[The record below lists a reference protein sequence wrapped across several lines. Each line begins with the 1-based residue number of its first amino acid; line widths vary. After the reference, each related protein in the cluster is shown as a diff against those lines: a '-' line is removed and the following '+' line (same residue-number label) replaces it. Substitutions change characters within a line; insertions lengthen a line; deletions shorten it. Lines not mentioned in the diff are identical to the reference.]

1 MPTPLE
7 MQRTFALVGTGGCG
21 KTSLAEM
28 LLLNAG
34 AVTRLGAVED
44 GTTNLDYEP
53 EEIRRRGSV
62 QPACATY
69 MWNKNRHFLLDIPGD
84 GNFTGD
90 MECLLKGVD
99 SVVFVLDAVDGVRP
113 LAKKFWNIVQQAG
126 LPAII
131 VINKLDRDRADFQM
145 TFDGLSSLGIKPVAL
160 QLPIRQGENFL
171 GVADVLSGKARMFKA
186 DGDFAEA
193 EIPAGLADDVSLLR
207 DITVENIAESDEVL
221 MEKYLEEGSLTLE
234 DLHAGLRSG
243 VVKGELTPVLT
254 CSALE
259 NKGGQAL
266 LAAIEALLPS
276 PLDRPPFEGQN
287 GETRSPDPDAPV
299 ACFAFKTLAD
309 PFAGQL
315 TLLRVLSGTINGDV
329 NLKNMR
335 TEDN

>member
-1 MPTPLE
+1 MWTTAPT
-7 MQRTFALVGTGGCG
+7 
-21 KTSLAEM
+21 
-28 LLLNAG
+28 
-34 AVTRLGAVED
+34 AVSYTH
-44 GTTNLDYEP
+44 LDVY
-53 EEIRRRGSV
+53 
-62 QPACATY
+62 
-69 MWNKNRHFLLDIPGD
+69 K
-84 GNFTGD
+84 
-90 MECLLKGVD
+90 
-99 SVVFVLDAVDGVRP
+99 
-113 LAKKFWNIVQQAG
+113 
-126 LPAII
+126 
-131 VINKLDRDRADFQM
+131 
-145 TFDGLSSLGIKPVAL
+145 
-160 QLPIRQGENFL
+160 RQ
-171 GVADVLSGKARMFKA
+171 
-186 DGDFAEA
+186 A

-221 MEKYLEEGSLTLE
+221 MEKYLEEGSLSLE
-234 DLHAGLRSG
+234 DLHSGLRSG

-315 TLLRVLSGTINGDV
+315 TLLRVLSGTINGDA

-335 TEDN
+335 TEDNERLGSMLYLTGKNQTPCKEPVGPGAIVAVAKLKNTRTGDTRVSYTHLDVYKRQKRDARNISEIRNTRNSC